1 MVVGFVHIWET
12 GTCGEVLSTQ
22 RMLWEEVDM
31 VRDNHQVTNLEGRI
45 HTTGSIADEDGLDAQ
60 LVHNANGEGYLF
72 HIISLIVVET
82 ALHSHDVHTTEFTED
97 ERTSMSLN
105 CRYREVGDVA
115 VRNLELVSYLG
126 S

>member
-1 MVVGFVHIWET
+1 MVIGLVHIRET
-12 GTCGEVLSTQ
+12 RTRGEVLATQ

-31 VRDNHQVTNLEGRI
+31 VGDNHQVTNLEGRI
-45 HTTGSIADEDGLDAQ
+45 HTTGSIADEEGLDAQ

-97 ERTSMSLN
+97 ECTSVSLN
-105 CRYREVGDVA
+105 GRYREVGDVA
-115 VRNLELVSYLG
+115 VRNLEFVSYLG